1 MTRSEPSGRPVT
13 RSEPAASVG
22 PRAAAP
28 RPVAASFVVLG
39 AFWGSWAVALANV
52 KQTFHLSDGQLGVL
66 LAVAIAVAGMTG
78 AALGHRAERWGTG
91 RMLAVS
97 LGAWAVLLV
106 GAGAGRPWPVFA
118 VLFVTAEVAGGCVDT
133 SMNAAASRRLH
144 GHPGALV
151 RFHALFNGG
160 ALGGALVAGV
170 ALHLG
175 LSWRWLWPILA
186 VAVAGVAVWTR
197 ATEGPPSAG
206 TEPVSWA
213 GPTSA
218 GPARGAGTTSGFLGP
233 AVTEGIDG
241 RPENGAGPL
250 ARLRSDGLALFLVIF
265 ALAEIAEGGVDT
277 WGVLYLRTHLEAGVL
292 LGAGAY
298 VVGQSVAAVTRGAGG
313 PLLGRLSARLALVVG
328 GSLAAAGILLE
339 SVSPA
344 ARVAAVGLALG
355 AGGAS
360 LFWPLV
366 MSEVTR
372 QATRATAAVGA
383 FTAAGYVGW
392 VAGAPA
398 VGWVSDTFGPARGL
412 QLLAALAGVVVL
424 ASALRRAPGR
434 GAGPG

>member
-1 MTRSEPSGRPVT
+1 MTGSQ
-13 RSEPAASVG
+13 PAAAVG

-28 RPVAASFVVLG
+28 RPVAAAFLVLG

-52 KQTFHLSDGQLGVL
+52 KGTFDLSDGQLGVL
-66 LAVAIAVAGMTG
+66 LAVAIGVAGVTG
-78 AALGHRAERWGTG
+78 AVLGHRAERWGTG

-118 VLFVTAEVAGGCVDT
+118 VLFVAAEVAGGCVDT

-144 GHPGALV
+144 GNPGALV
-151 RFHALFNGG
+151 RFHALFNSG
-160 ALGGALVAGV
+160 ALTGALLAGV

-175 LSWRWLWPILA
+175 LSWRWLWPALA
-186 VAVAGVAVWTR
+186 VAASAVAVWTR
-197 ATEGPPSAG
+197 ATTEGAPPEGGPGGDHRAEGTGGGTGRPSAG
-206 TEPVSWA
+206 P
-213 GPTSA
+213 
-218 GPARGAGTTSGFLGP
+218 
-233 AVTEGIDG
+233 
-241 RPENGAGPL
+241 GPL
-250 ARLRSDGLALFLVIF
+250 AQLRADGLVLFLVIF

-313 PLLGRLSARLALVVG
+313 SLLGRLSARLALVVG
-328 GSLAAAGILLE
+328 GTLAAAGILLE

-344 ARVAAVGLALG
+344 ARLAAVGLALG

-366 MSEVTR
+366 MSQVTR

-412 QLLAALAGVVVL
+412 QLLAALAGIVVL
-424 ASALRRAPGR
+424 ASLLRRAPGR
-434 GAGPG
+434 RSRPG